1 MVPNEEFEGLLR
13 HSKTDTGNRIGA
25 VACYFILGTGI
36 LAPWNAFLT
45 AIDYFSRVYVSSQG
59 GQYGTWRHMQQSS

>member
-45 AIDYFSRVYVSSQG
+45 AIDYFSRVYVSS
-59 GQYGTWRHMQQSS
+59 